1 MNIEQKLLTIL
12 NKHLKKYN
20 KKADQKMLKKKL
32 YKDGIIDSFDFINI
46 ISDIEKEFKKK
57 IPINKLDADFSL
69 NRIKNEIKK

>member
-32 YKDGIIDSFDFINI
+32 YKDGILDSFDFINI

>member
-57 IPINKLDADFSL
+57 IPINKLDVDFSL
-69 NRIKNEIKK
+69 DRIKNEIKK

>member
-32 YKDGIIDSFDFINI
+32 YKDGILDSFDFINI

-69 NRIKNEIKK
+69 NRIKKEIKK